1 MKFAALHAALGESIA
16 LNWSTRFVTPYG
28 CTFNSLGDAMSS
40 MNSGRKL
47 ILAASVLAMISAA
60 PAVLAADSK
69 KLADQKVERLPLPD
83 GNEFPISSAVT
94 VKAGVDTYFLS
105 GALAPVINKD
115 APKGSVAAFGDM
127 ETQTVGALNAIKATL
142 ARLGLTMGDVVKMT
156 IFMVGDPAKENKMDF
171 AGMMAGYKQ
180 FFGTAEQPNKPSRS
194 AVQVAAL
201 AAPGAPLESEV
212 IAATSR

>member
-1 MKFAALHAALGESIA
+1 
-16 LNWSTRFVTPYG
+16 
-28 CTFNSLGDAMSS
+28 MSN
-40 MNSGRKL
+40 MNRGRKL
-47 ILAASVLAMISAA
+47 ILTAAVLAMLSAA
-60 PAVLAADSK
+60 PAVLAADAK
-69 KLADQKVERLPLPD
+69 KTAGHQKVERLPLPD

-94 VKAGVDTYFLS
+94 VKAGTDTYFLS

-115 APKGSVAAFGDM
+115 APKGSVAAYGDT

-142 ARLGLTMGDVVKMT
+142 ARLGLSMGDVVKMT
-156 IFMVGDPAKENKMDF
+156 IFMAGDPAKENKMDF

-201 AAPGAPLESEV
+201 AAPGALIEIEV
-212 IAATSR
+212 IAAKAH